1 MALPLSKSFVGTA
14 HPVSKTIDETKKK
27 HIYWLI
33 IWFYGKRWFFG
44 FCCIGYEAF
53 LVLVYAW
60 HFIPEQWL
68 YYLVCLTLPSFLA
81 KNAVHVAQLLSS
93 MDDIAKWD
101 WEHKTHLEHPIP
113 NDSWIAKNRAWYLER
128 TSPNTKKK

>member
-1 MALPLSKSFVGTA
+1 MFAPHFRSKN
-14 HPVSKTIDETKKK
+14 IDESKKQ

-33 IWFYGKRWFFG
+33 IWFYGNRKFFG

-53 LVLVYAW
+53 LVFFYVW
-60 HFIPEQWL
+60 HFMPTSSWI
-68 YYLVCLTLPSFLA
+68 YLGVCLTLPSFIA

-101 WEHKTHLEHPIP
+101 HDHQTHLEVEVP
-113 NDSWIAKNRAWYLER
+113 DSWFARNRA
-128 TSPNTKKK
+128 KKGGVP